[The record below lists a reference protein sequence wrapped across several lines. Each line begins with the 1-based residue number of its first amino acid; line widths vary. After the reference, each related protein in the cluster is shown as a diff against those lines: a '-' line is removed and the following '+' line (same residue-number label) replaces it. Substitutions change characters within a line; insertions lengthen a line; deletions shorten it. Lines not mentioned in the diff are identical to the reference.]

1 MKNIKAITPWIFN
14 QPIAP
19 SLASQKEHKS
29 LIYQDVLKWCNEKKS
44 KDILTIFEGA
54 GGVFVPIEKKKTM
67 LNLIIDTNSSVVLV
81 VGNYL
86 GSISHTL
93 SVINNLE
100 FLGINIINVIV
111 NQNKDTEI
119 DIKDTINLL
128 KSSLDRKIKLRKILN
143 NNSKNKIFKDIVDD
157 ILIAIE

>member
-1 MKNIKAITPWIFN
+1 MQQSGRK
-14 QPIAP
+14 Q
-19 SLASQKEHKS
+19 
-29 LIYQDVLKWCNEKKS
+29 Y
-44 KDILTIFEGA
+44 
-54 GGVFVPIEKKKTM
+54 
-67 LNLIIDTNSSVVLV
+67 II
-81 VGNYL
+81 
-86 GSISHTL
+86 
-93 SVINNLE
+93 
-100 FLGINIINVIV
+100 INIINVIV